1 MKNNGVYNNIN
12 HFGIHIIKNLYS
24 TSLIND
30 IRNKVINAL
39 NNKSNYLPIKNIAAY
54 KKNSKLLLGPN
65 GKLKKNIKSFEIA
78 KGLEYITKKTNS
90 ISIKDPLITIPE
102 LNKLVFSEKSLN
114 IASKVFKSNNFKLG
128 YIKLG
133 VFFGN
138 KLPKNCINYFHTDD
152 LKFNLKK
159 KINVCKISI
168 SLNIKKTSLSEF
180 GILPIPKQKNIIKKQ
195 YFSINQLDKNY
206 ANKIIFP
213 KISPG
218 DGILFDPMNFFH
230 VAKKPKEKMR
240 IIFYI
245 EFLRKNNSKIFN
257 KVVISKKYLESL
269 PSQKRKIASNFQA
282 I

>member
-12 HFGIHIIKNLYS
+12 DFGIHIIKNLYS

-39 NNKSNYLPIKNIAAY
+39 NNESNYLPIKNISAY

-65 GKLKKNIKSFEIA
+65 GKLKKNIRSFEIA

-102 LNKLVFSEKSLN
+102 LNRLVFSEKSLN

-245 EFLRKNNSKIFN
+245 EFLRKNISKIFN
-257 KVVISKKYLESL
+257 KVAISKKYLESL
-269 PSQKRKIASNFQA
+269 PLQKRKIASNFQA